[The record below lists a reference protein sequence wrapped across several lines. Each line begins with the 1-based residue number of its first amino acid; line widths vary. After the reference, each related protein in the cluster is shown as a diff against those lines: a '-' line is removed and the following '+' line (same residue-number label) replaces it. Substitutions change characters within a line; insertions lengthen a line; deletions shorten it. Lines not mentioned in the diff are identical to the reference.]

1 MSSTTSTIPS
11 FHISLYQIELFG
23 CSALTAMLFSAAIVD
38 QVLTGDMLPDYIM
51 ASQEYYF
58 TGDMCSI

>member
-11 FHISLYQIELFG
+11 FNISPYQIELFG
-23 CSALTAMLFSAAIVD
+23 CSVLTAMLSPAAIVD
-38 QVLTGDMLPDYIM
+38 QILVGDMLPDYIM

-58 TGDMCSI
+58 TGDVCSI